1 MSYKE
6 HFSRFISADPERL
19 HFAAHSHQ
27 YWPDVTFEAHVCAW
41 RDAAQHVDR
50 KWEGIMAEVL
60 PKTRAHIARVLDLSD
75 PDTIALGSN
84 THSFVLRLFS
94 TFESRTPIRVLTT
107 DGEFHSFNR
116 QCTRMEEAGL
126 VQVERIATEPF
137 ATFEERFL
145 AAAQSPD
152 HDFIY
157 VSQVFFDSGFVFGRL
172 EELARTAAANALIA
186 IDGYHGFMALPTSL
200 AAIESRCFYLAG
212 GYKYA
217 MSGEG
222 ACFMHCPP
230 SVAARPVDTGWF
242 AGFDALESAGGEEL
256 VGYGEKGSRFM
267 GATLDP
273 TPFYRFNA
281 VQDLWQGLG
290 VSVADIHR
298 HVRELQQHFLGWIGA
313 HALAELPSAACIPPP
328 ESAERGH
335 FVTFRLANAAQVH
348 DRLFERGVLTDYR
361 GDRLRFGFAI
371 YHDLVDVR
379 ALCERL
385 ATCF

>member
-1 MSYKE
+1 MNYKE
-6 HFSRFISADPERL
+6 YFSRFISADPERL

-27 YWPDVTFEAHVCAW
+27 YWPDVTFEAHERAW
-41 RDAAQHVDR
+41 RDAAQHADR
-50 KWEGIMAEVL
+50 KWESIMGEVL
-60 PKTRAHIARVLDLSD
+60 PQTRAHIARVLSLSD
-75 PDTIALGSN
+75 PDTIALAPN
-84 THSFVLRLFS
+84 THNFVLRLFS
-94 TFESRTPIRVLTT
+94 TFETRDPIRVLTT

-116 QCTRMEEAGL
+116 QCMRMEEAGL
-126 VQVERIATEPF
+126 LKVERIPTEPF
-137 ATFEERFL
+137 DTFSERFL
-145 AAAQSPD
+145 AAASRPD

-157 VSQVFFDSGFVFGRL
+157 VSQVFFDSGFVFQDL
-172 EELARTAAANALIA
+172 DELARTADANALLA

-200 AAIESRCFYLAG
+200 ASIEDRCFYIAG

-230 SVAARPVDTGWF
+230 GIAPRPVDTGWF
-242 AGFDALESAGGEEL
+242 ANFDALQSAGGEER

-267 GATLDP
+267 GSTLDP

-281 VQDLWQGLG
+281 VQELWQGLE

-298 HVRELQQHFLGWIGA
+298 HVRELQQHFLGWIGTR
-313 HALAELPSAACIPPP
+313 ALPGLPSSTCIPPP
-328 ESAERGH
+328 EFEERGH
-335 FVTFRLANAAQVH
+335 FITFRLPDAAQVH
-348 DRLFERGVLTDYR
+348 DRLYERGVLTDYR

-371 YHDLVDVR
+371 YHDLEDVE

-385 ATCF
+385 ADCF